1 MFTEKELRMQQTI
14 IGLQRRLLKAGRL
27 HRHQLRHS
35 CLWTTDEEF
44 QRILDAIVEGK
55 IATRETGKKSG
66 EWYRSTV
73 EVSR

>member
-1 MFTEKELRMQQTI
+1 MLTDKELRLQQTI

-44 QRILDAIVEGK
+44 QRILDAIVAGG
-55 IATRETGKKSG
+55 IAIVEKGKKSG
-66 EWYRSTV
+66 EWYRSPV
-73 EVSR
+73 EVPR